1 MKFTPEQIEDWESF
15 EEIRAT
21 NRFNMLDP
29 AARIATGL
37 TREQF
42 LFCMKH
48 YDALKAAHGA
58 Q

>member
-1 MKFTPEQIEDWESF
+1 MTSTTEQIEDWESF

-21 NRFNMLDP
+21 NRFNMFDP

-42 LFCMKH
+42 LFCMAN
-48 YDALKAAHGA
+48 YDALKAAYEA
-58 Q
+58 A

>member
-1 MKFTPEQIEDWESF
+1 MTFTLEQIEDWESY
-15 EEIRAT
+15 EEVRA
-21 NRFNMLDP
+21 NGRFNMFDP

-42 LFCMKH
+42 LFCMQH
-48 YDALKAAHGA
+48 CAALKAAHEA